1 MSRITEY
8 DLCVIGGGA
17 AGLVVAAGAA
27 TLGAKV
33 ILIERDRLGGECLYS
48 GCVPS
53 KTLLHAAHSAHHIRQ
68 LNDFGLSA
76 QLSPID
82 QAKVMEA
89 VSHAIRQ
96 IEPHDSPERFESLG
110 VEVLFAE
117 AQFIDANTIQ
127 AGERTITARDFVLA
141 TGSAPRVPDIVGLD
155 SIDYFTHETIFDIKT
170 SIPHLVILGSGPVA
184 CEMAQSFV
192 RLGSEVTII
201 SNSTLLAREDAD
213 LVEVIEQQFERD
225 GIQLHLGVSVSQF
238 IETDTGFAVQIGDD
252 ELATIEGSHL
262 LVATGRQLHLSHL
275 GLDKAGVEIEQDKLK
290 LDKRLRTSNRHIYAC
305 GDVAGPYL
313 FTHMAE
319 HQAGVVLRNTLFH
332 WPARVESH
340 VIPWCTF
347 TSPELARVGL
357 SEQEARS
364 QGLRHEVYIFSFD
377 DIDRAITDGHSQGFI
392 KVLTKPNGKLLGAA
406 IVGPHAGEL
415 IAEYALAMSAGLS
428 LSKISSTIHLY
439 PSLSQIN
446 RRVADQKLKAALTPF
461 RRKWL
466 KRLLRLRG

>member
-1 MSRITEY
+1 MSRVTEY

-53 KTLLHAAHSAHHIRQ
+53 KTLLYAAHGAHHIRQ

-82 QAKVMEA
+82 QSKVMEA

-96 IEPHDSPERFESLG
+96 IEPHDSPERFEALG
-110 VEVLFAE
+110 VEVLFAQ
-117 AQFIDANTIQ
+117 AQFIDADTIQ

-141 TGSAPRVPDIVGLD
+141 TGSAPRVPNIVGLD

-201 SNSTLLAREDAD
+201 SNSTLLPREDPD
-213 LVEVIEQQFERD
+213 LVEVVEQQFERD

-252 ELATIEGSHL
+252 ELTTIEGGHL

-275 GLDKAGVEIEQDKLK
+275 GLDKAGVEIEQGKLK
-290 LDKRLRTSNRHIYAC
+290 LDKQLKTSNRHVYAC

-332 WPARVESH
+332 WPARVESR

-357 SEQEARS
+357 SEQEARN
-364 QGLRHEVYIFSFD
+364 QGLRHEVYTFSFD
-377 DIDRAITDGHSQGFI
+377 DIDRAIADGQSQGFI